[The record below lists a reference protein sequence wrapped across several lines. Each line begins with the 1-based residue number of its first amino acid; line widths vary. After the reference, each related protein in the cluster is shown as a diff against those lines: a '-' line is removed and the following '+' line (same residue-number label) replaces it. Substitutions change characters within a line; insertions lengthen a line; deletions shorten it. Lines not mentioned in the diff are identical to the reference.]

1 MIHKLCHFYT
11 SIHFRKN
18 TKIRGINFE
27 TLHKQSRVIYFEK
40 KERKKNVHSL
50 IFEPPSAQVLIFYF
64 PISPPVYANV
74 QIKRRKASFGWSFP
88 MPNSGEKTNEKKK
101 KEKEREKCTS
111 PPILLLEHA
120 LQNIATLRYKNP
132 PRRIAAYLSRIRKQ
146 RRLNWKISGRDEVL
160 PPSQRFVRAKM
171 EGFVSLE
178 QCKLVPVVL
187 YFPRDD
193 TLFIDTI
200 RTRCST
206 YTVWRSLMK
215 ISSES

>member
-1 MIHKLCHFYT
+1 MQTYRLNVEKRRSDDRSPCQT
-11 SIHFRKN
+11 A
-18 TKIRGINFE
+18 
-27 TLHKQSRVIYFEK
+27 EK
-40 KERKKNVHSL
+40 KQTKKRKR
-50 IFEPPSAQVLIFYF
+50 
-64 PISPPVYANV
+64 
-74 QIKRRKASFGWSFP
+74 KR
-88 MPNSGEKTNEKKK
+88 NEKNALP
-101 KEKEREKCTS
+101 RQYSSSNT
-111 PPILLLEHA
+111 